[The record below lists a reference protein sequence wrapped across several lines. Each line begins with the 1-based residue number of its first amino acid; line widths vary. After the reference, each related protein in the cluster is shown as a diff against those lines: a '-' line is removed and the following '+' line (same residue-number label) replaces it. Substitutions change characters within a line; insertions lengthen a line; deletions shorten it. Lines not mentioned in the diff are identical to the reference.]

1 MRIFYPLTDPLEVQ
15 FIAIR
20 MRESDVW
27 RNSSDDEF
35 DNAIEAMEKLVMNRL
50 YELYVRIYSF
60 HAFLKLKY
68 TSTFI
73 PQLAEANPPR
83 PITTDDLERD
93 RILAQRIALFD
104 WIEERHLEVPEGPD
118 SRGFLMFAQQG

>member
-1 MRIFYPLTDPLEVQ
+1 MRIYIYPPTDPLEVQ

-68 TSTFI
+68 TKYIRSPACGGQSSKT
-73 PQLAEANPPR
+73 NNNR
-83 PITTDDLERD
+83 R
-93 RILAQRIALFD
+93 
-104 WIEERHLEVPEGPD
+104 
-118 SRGFLMFAQQG
+118 S

>member
-68 TSTFI
+68 TKYFHSTACGG
-73 PQLAEANPPR
+73 QSSKTNNNR
-83 PITTDDLERD
+83 R
-93 RILAQRIALFD
+93 
-104 WIEERHLEVPEGPD
+104 
-118 SRGFLMFAQQG
+118 S